1 MGFEIR
7 WSVGLEASGDRL
19 VSMEEVVELAD
30 AVATK
35 GGSAGGMGTNSY
47 HATILVF
54 AEDRDRAIAK
64 GKEMFAEAVTKANLP
79 VWEITRIEVQS
90 EEDIPDEERIPRAQ

>member
-7 WSVGLEASGDRL
+7 WSVGLEATGDRL
-19 VSMEEVVELAD
+19 VSIEEVVELAD
-30 AVATK
+30 AVAIK

-47 HATILVF
+47 HATILVY

-64 GKEMFAEAVTKANLP
+64 GKEMFAQAVTKANLP
-79 VWEITRIEVQS
+79 SWEITRVEVES
-90 EEDIPDEERIPRAQ
+90 EEDIPADERIARPE